1 MREKGYGVRV
11 GVGAFIM
18 LLAVALISLDLGR
31 QTLDRFQEARDE
43 ELVILAINQWIG
55 SHPVEIQ
62 RVDVAEDT
70 VEISL
75 IFDVPMH
82 FADEQRPPTEMISD
96 DLDERILFHKLREIL
111 GRPVETIYRGQ
122 VRYTRVVHSQAGG

>member
-1 MREKGYGVRV
+1 
-11 GVGAFIM
+11 
-18 LLAVALISLDLGR
+18 
-31 QTLDRFQEARDE
+31 
-43 ELVILAINQWIG
+43 
-55 SHPVEIQ
+55 
-62 RVDVAEDT
+62 VDVAEDT

-122 VRYTRVVHSQAGG
+122 VRYTRVVRSQAGG